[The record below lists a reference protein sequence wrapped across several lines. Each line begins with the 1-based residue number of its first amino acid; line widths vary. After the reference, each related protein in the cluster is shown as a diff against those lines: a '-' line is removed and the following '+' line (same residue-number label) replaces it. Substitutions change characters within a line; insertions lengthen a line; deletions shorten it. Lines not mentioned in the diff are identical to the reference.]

1 MALLLFRFVAHDK
14 RKTGAI
20 CSFSRANHS
29 FAHKKRANPSFALSL
44 TKNRRFAL
52 KTDERVPNPE
62 HKYSTSRCISSFAI
76 LADYPITKSCCYK
89 SYVFDLQLLPY
100 CIVYCIYTVC
110 ISFTYTNFFLLQ
122 IFVKI
127 GSPSSKPL
135 EFLTSFF
142 VTEKSKFFRF
152 SIF

>member
-100 CIVYCIYTVC
+100 CIVYIHSMYLIHVHEL
-110 ISFTYTNFFLLQ
+110 FFLQ

-135 EFLTSFF
+135 EFFDFF
-142 VTEKSKFFRF
+142 FCYREK
-152 SIF
+152 